1 MGGLTCVY
9 AHTSLGISELSVGV
23 ASMGVASIGVAGVLG
38 VIGVEG
44 VVGGIDSGGRIGLG
58 SPSIIGIQLSIEVL
72 GSIVSESSPKPS
84 SGGTYQ

>member
-23 ASMGVASIGVAGVLG
+23 ASMGVASIGVAGV
-38 VIGVEG
+38 IGVG
-44 VVGGIDSGGRIGLG
+44 VEGGIDSGGRIGLG

-72 GSIVSESSPKPS
+72 GSMVSESSPKPS
-84 SGGTYQ
+84 SGGT